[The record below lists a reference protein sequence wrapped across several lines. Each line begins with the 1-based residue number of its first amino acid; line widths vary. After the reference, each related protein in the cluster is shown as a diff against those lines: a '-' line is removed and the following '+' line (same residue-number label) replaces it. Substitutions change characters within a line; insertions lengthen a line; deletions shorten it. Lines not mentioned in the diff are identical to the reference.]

1 MKWYIL
7 LFTLVSM
14 GVVSAQNGS
23 LGNWPRVLL
32 LVWVVAS
39 LVALYSLFILLY
51 FHHPH
56 RVIHSHVKRVLSK
69 NKEKVKL
76 DEETGEEVQQ
86 SLVAVKKKGF
96 NLRRLLRR
104 ETDNDIEEEKI
115 RGAVD
120 DLLRENDVNKV
131 DHNSLHEDVYKL
143 HDDFKQNVDPVLNEE
158 VKRVLRITDKLLGKL
173 SESEIEDFVSS
184 SEFDNYK
191 KVMRKA
197 YQPLRPD
204 LDALNKFEK
213 VLVLLERK
221 IITMEEARKMLHL
234 PVKNISQKKI
244 QPLSEKE
251 VL

>member
-39 LVALYSLFILLY
+39 LVALYSLFLLLY
-51 FHHPH
+51 THHSH
-56 RVIHSHVKRVLSK
+56 KGIHSHVKKVLGK
-69 NKEKVKL
+69 KKKKL

-86 SLVAVKKKGF
+86 SLVAAKKKGF
-96 NLRRLLRR
+96 SLGRFLRR
-104 ETDNDIEEEKI
+104 ETDKDIEEEKI

-120 DLLRENDVNKV
+120 DLLRENEANKL
-131 DHNSLHEDVYKL
+131 DHDSLHEDMYKL
-143 HDDFKQNVDPVLNEE
+143 HDDFRQNVDPVLNEE

-191 KVMRKA
+191 KVMRKV
-197 YQPLRPD
+197 YRPLRPD

-221 IITMEEARKMLHL
+221 IITIEEARKMLHL
-234 PVKNISQKKI
+234 PAKNISQKKV
-244 QPLSEKE
+244 QPLSEKDS
-251 VL
+251 L